1 MKQIKSLSLQSFE
14 NRAVKYCRIKKQRQ
28 KTKKKNKDI
37 KQRQKIR
44 ITKEQKKRREKKK
57 MYIPGLVGSKSIYPS
72 IGNGS
77 SKNKLPKYGTI

>member
-14 NRAVKYCRIKKQRQ
+14 HRAVKYCRIKKQRQ
-28 KTKKKNKDI
+28 KKKK
-37 KQRQKIR
+37 
-44 ITKEQKKRREKKK
+44 KR

-77 SKNKLPKYGTI
+77 SKNKLPKYGTIVSAFGDIIKSSANGDCAPYQK